1 MFYLGYWN
9 WGNKW
14 ILIVKNSMLKYTNT
28 EVTFR
33 EVPDEISLCINISG
47 CKNKCPGCHSE
58 YLQQDI
64 GELLDITSLIKLVQH
79 NQGITC
85 VCFMGGDHDTKMI
98 NSLAKSAKHAMGLK
112 VAWYSGNAILSEH
125 INPKY
130 FNYIKLGPYIESR
143 GPLDNPN
150 TNQRLFKIYCNEY
163 GIYEFVN
170 ITHKFWKK

>member
-1 MFYLGYWN
+1 
-9 WGNKW
+9 
-14 ILIVKNSMLKYTNT
+14 MLKYTNV

-33 EVPDEISLCINISG
+33 EIPDEISLCINISG

-64 GELLDITSLIKLVQH
+64 GELLDITSLIKLVQL

-98 NSLAKSAKHAMGLK
+98 NSLAKSVKYAMGLK
-112 VAWYSGNAILSEH
+112 VAWYSGNATLNEH

-163 GIYEFVN
+163 CIYEFVN